1 MAKDYQNWRKLRESQ
16 WILAIFVMAK
26 LESSI
31 LQHAVSAKN
40 RNFNTHRM
48 TVIISDF
55 LVYLRGLESPFEFLN
70 DCEVGVVSI
79 YVKYQ
84 HNK

>member
-1 MAKDYQNWRKLRESQ
+1 MDTRNFCHGKIGIIDITAC
-16 WILAIFVMAK
+16 
-26 LESSI
+26 SI
-31 LQHAVSAKN
+31 GENQ
-40 RNFNTHRM
+40 NFNTHRM
-48 TVIISDF
+48 TVIISDL

-84 HNK
+84 HKKNRAIA